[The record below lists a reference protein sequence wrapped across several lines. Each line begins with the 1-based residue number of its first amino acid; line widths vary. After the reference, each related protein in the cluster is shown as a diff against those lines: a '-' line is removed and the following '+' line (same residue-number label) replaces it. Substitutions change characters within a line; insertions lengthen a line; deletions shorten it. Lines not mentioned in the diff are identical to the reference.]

1 MMISPREKYR
11 PFPPV
16 NLADR
21 LRHEVRLGQE
31 PSPPARMP
39 TVLVVIDQRTAALPF
54 WRGLGPAILARAGLY
69 SLWRLARQR
78 LEQRAAARA
87 SKDWP
92 AADRIRDRL
101 TELNVVVMDGPQGA
115 TWRLKG

>member
-1 MMISPREKYR
+1 M
-11 PFPPV
+11 

-54 WRGLGPAILARAGLY
+54 WRGLGPEILARAGLY
-69 SLWRLARQR
+69 SLWRLERQR
-78 LEQRAAARA
+78 LEQRAAELQATGQ
-87 SKDWP
+87 
-92 AADRIRDRL
+92 RI
-101 TELNVVVMDGPQGA
+101 
-115 TWRLKG
+115 TWTDPVPERY